1 MMQHSFEFRVSGFEF
16 AKSKLT
22 IRSYDSTVILRLNL
36 RCRTRNSKLE
46 TLRMTPKTKIHA
58 QAMRRRFEALV
69 GQPDELIDLAQAAL
83 LIAAEE
89 GPHVDIAHYLTVLDE
104 LGRAGAARVQSSPG
118 AAIEAFNQ
126 FIFEEKRFRGNPG
139 EYYDPHNSF
148 LSDVLDRRIGI
159 PITLSIVYLEV
170 GRRAGLETQGIG
182 LPGHFIVRV
191 REAGA
196 LEPSIIDPFAGRV
209 IDREDCQA
217 RLDEL
222 FEGNVLLTDE
232 HLRTSGAREIL
243 VRLLTNLKAIYTRA
257 RLYRKA
263 LATVERILLV
273 SPGATSEQRDRGALL
288 AQLECLPEAI
298 WATQSYLQLSPRAAD
313 AEQVK
318 EQLHLMQR
326 RMAMMN

>member
-1 MMQHSFEFRVSGFEF
+1 MKLNYRGDRSFPI
-16 AKSKLT
+16 ANSKPE
-22 IRSYDSTVILRLNL
+22 
-36 RCRTRNSKLE
+36 TRNSKL
-46 TLRMTPKTKIHA
+46 LSNVTPKTKIRA
-58 QAMRRRFEALV
+58 REIRRRFRELV
-69 GQPDELIDLAQAAL
+69 GKPGELIDLAHSAL

-89 GPHVDIAHYLTVLDE
+89 DTHADVAHYLSVLDE
-104 LGRAGAARVQSSPG
+104 LGRAGAVRVASSPG
-118 AAIEAFNQ
+118 AGIEAFNE
-126 FIFEEKRFRGNPG
+126 FIFEEKRFRGNQS

-148 LSDVLDRRIGI
+148 LNDVLDRRVGI

-182 LPGHFIVRV
+182 MPGHFIVRA
-191 REAGA
+191 REMGSLEAA
-196 LEPSIIDPFAGRV
+196 LVDPFEGKV
-209 IDREDCQA
+209 INREDCQA

-222 FEGNVLLTDE
+222 FEGNVSLTEE
-232 HLRTSGAREIL
+232 HLRTSSSREIL

-257 RLYRKA
+257 RLYQKA

-273 SPGATSEQRDRGALL
+273 MPEGVAEHRDRGALL
-288 AQLECLPEAI
+288 AQLDRLPEAI

-318 EQLHLMQR
+318 EQLHIMQR